1 MVQRSF
7 DAIYAS
13 ARKVAN
19 RRHSIMLSRGAVTL
33 KLAPPAGRPKG
44 TSNSKASP
52 KTSG

>member
-1 MVQRSF
+1 MVQKSF

-13 ARKVAN
+13 ARKVAS

-33 KLAPPAGRPKG
+33 NFAPVAPRPKG
-44 TSNSKASP
+44 TSKRKASP